1 MIWGPGSGGESS
13 KLTIRSIQVQNAS
26 VMEAPQANGSS
37 RLDRIETPTS
47 NQGVGERQRERILRA
62 ATLVFSRKGYD
73 GARVEAIAQ
82 KAGIPKGNVLYYFK
96 SKKALYRIVIKQVLS
111 LWLEALGNVS
121 EEGNPEEAIRQYV
134 NRKLAL
140 SRNHPEASRL
150 FAMEV
155 ISGAPIISDHL
166 SGELRR
172 WVEEK
177 GRIFKQWQEAGLMAK
192 IDPAH
197 AFFMIWAVT
206 QTYADFEAQIQAV
219 TGVKNYDQE
228 IYSDASGEVV
238 DALVRGLGLKRDQR
252 CSVQSA

>member
-1 MIWGPGSGGESS
+1 
-13 KLTIRSIQVQNAS
+13 LTIRSIQVQNAP
-26 VMEAPQANGSS
+26 VMEARHANEPA
-37 RLDRIETPTS
+37 RVDRIGAAGSPP
-47 NQGVGERQRERILRA
+47 GVGERQRERIIRA

-82 KAGIPKGNVLYYFK
+82 KAGMPKGNVLYYFK
-96 SKKALYRIVIKQVLS
+96 SKKALYRVVIKQVLS
-111 LWLEALGNVS
+111 LWLEALGNVAVD
-121 EEGNPEEAIRQYV
+121 GNPEEAIRQYV

-177 GRIFKQWQEAGLMAK
+177 GRVFRKWQEDGLMAK

-219 TGVKNYDQE
+219 TGVKDYDQE
-228 IYSDASGEVV
+228 IYSDAAGEVV
-238 DALVRGLGLKRDQR
+238 DALVRGLGLKRDQG
-252 CSVQSA
+252 CSLQSA

>member
-1 MIWGPGSGGESS
+1 
-13 KLTIRSIQVQNAS
+13 
-26 VMEAPQANGSS
+26 MEVPHANEFS
-37 RLDRIETPTS
+37 RLGRIGATTS
-47 NQGVGERQRERILRA
+47 NQGVGERKREKIVRA
-62 ATLVFSRKGYD
+62 ATVVFSRKGYD

-111 LWLEALGNVS
+111 LWLEALGNVA

-150 FAMEV
+150 FAIEV
-155 ISGAPIISDHL
+155 ISGAPIIGDHL

-177 GRIFKQWQEAGLMAK
+177 GRAFRKWQEDGLMAK

-219 TGVKNYDQE
+219 TGAKDYDQE
-228 IYSDASGEVV
+228 IYSDAAGEVV
-238 DALVRGLGLKRDQR
+238 DALVRGLGLKRDQG
-252 CSVQSA
+252 CSLQSA

>member
-1 MIWGPGSGGESS
+1 
-13 KLTIRSIQVQNAS
+13 
-26 VMEAPQANGSS
+26 MEAPHDNESS
-37 RLDRIETPTS
+37 RLDRIRATTR
-47 NQGVGERQRERILRA
+47 NQGVGERKREKILRA
-62 ATLVFSRKGYD
+62 ATVVFSRKGYD

-96 SKKALYRIVIKQVLS
+96 SKKALYQIVIKQVLR
-111 LWLEALGNVS
+111 LWLEALGNIA
-121 EEGNPEEAIRQYV
+121 EEGNPEDAIRQYV
-134 NRKLAL
+134 NRKLGL

-177 GRIFKQWQEAGLMAK
+177 GRVFKKWQEAGLMAK

-219 TGVKNYDQE
+219 TGVKDYDQE
-228 IYSDASGEVV
+228 VYSDAAGEVV

>member
-1 MIWGPGSGGESS
+1 
-13 KLTIRSIQVQNAS
+13 LTIRSIQVQNAS
-26 VMEAPQANGSS
+26 VMEARHANEPA
-37 RLDRIETPTS
+37 RVDRIGTAGSPR
-47 NQGVGERQRERILRA
+47 GVGERQRERIIRA
-62 ATLVFSRKGYD
+62 ATVVFSRKGYD

-82 KAGIPKGNVLYYFK
+82 KAGMPKGNVLYYFK

-111 LWLEALGNVS
+111 LWLEALGNVAVD
-121 EEGNPEEAIRQYV
+121 GNPEEAIRQYV

-172 WVEEK
+172 WVEKK
-177 GRIFKQWQEAGLMAK
+177 GRVFKKWQEDGLMAK

-219 TGVKNYDQE
+219 TGVKDYDQE
-228 IYSDASGEVV
+228 IYSDAAGEVV
-238 DALVRGLGLKRDQR
+238 DALVRGLGLKRDQG
-252 CSVQSA
+252 CSLQSA

>member
-1 MIWGPGSGGESS
+1 
-13 KLTIRSIQVQNAS
+13 
-26 VMEAPQANGSS
+26 MEARHANEPA
-37 RLDRIETPTS
+37 RVDRIGTAGSPR
-47 NQGVGERQRERILRA
+47 GVGERQRERIIRA
-62 ATLVFSRKGYD
+62 ATVVFSRKGYD

-82 KAGIPKGNVLYYFK
+82 KAGMPKGNVLYYFK

-111 LWLEALGNVS
+111 LWLEALGNVAVD
-121 EEGNPEEAIRQYV
+121 GNPEEAIRQYV

-172 WVEEK
+172 WVEKK
-177 GRIFKQWQEAGLMAK
+177 GRVFKKWQEDGLMAK

-219 TGVKNYDQE
+219 TGVKDYDQE
-228 IYSDASGEVV
+228 IYSDAAGEVV
-238 DALVRGLGLKRDQR
+238 NALVRGLGLKLDQG
-252 CSVQSA
+252 CSLQSA

>member
-1 MIWGPGSGGESS
+1 M
-13 KLTIRSIQVQNAS
+13 TIRSIQVQNAS
-26 VMEAPQANGSS
+26 VMEARHANEPA
-37 RLDRIETPTS
+37 RVDRIGTAGSPR
-47 NQGVGERQRERILRA
+47 GVGERQRERIIRA
-62 ATLVFSRKGYD
+62 ATVVFSRKGYD

-82 KAGIPKGNVLYYFK
+82 KAGMPKGNVLYYFK

-111 LWLEALGNVS
+111 LWLEALGNVAVD
-121 EEGNPEEAIRQYV
+121 GNPEEAIRQYV

-172 WVEEK
+172 WVEKK
-177 GRIFKQWQEAGLMAK
+177 GRVFKKWQEDGLMAK

-197 AFFMIWAVT
+197 AIFMIWAVT

-219 TGVKNYDQE
+219 TGVKDYDQE
-228 IYSDASGEVV
+228 IYSDAAGEVV
-238 DALVRGLGLKRDQR
+238 DALVRGLGLKRDQG
-252 CSVQSA
+252 CSLQSA

>member
-1 MIWGPGSGGESS
+1 M
-13 KLTIRSIQVQNAS
+13 TIRSIQVQNAS
-26 VMEAPQANGSS
+26 VMEARHANEPA
-37 RLDRIETPTS
+37 RVDRIGTAGSPR
-47 NQGVGERQRERILRA
+47 GVGERQRERIIRA
-62 ATLVFSRKGYD
+62 ATVVFSRKGYD

-82 KAGIPKGNVLYYFK
+82 KAGMPKGNVLYYFK

-111 LWLEALGNVS
+111 LWLEALGNVAVD
-121 EEGNPEEAIRQYV
+121 GNPEEAIRQYV

-172 WVEEK
+172 WVEKK
-177 GRIFKQWQEAGLMAK
+177 GRVFKKWQEDGLMAK

-219 TGVKNYDQE
+219 TGVKDYDQE
-228 IYSDASGEVV
+228 IYSDAAGEVV
-238 DALVRGLGLKRDQR
+238 DALVRGLGLKRDQG
-252 CSVQSA
+252 CSLQSA

>member
-1 MIWGPGSGGESS
+1 M
-13 KLTIRSIQVQNAS
+13 
-26 VMEAPQANGSS
+26 
-37 RLDRIETPTS
+37 
-47 NQGVGERQRERILRA
+47 
-62 ATLVFSRKGYD
+62 
-73 GARVEAIAQ
+73 
-82 KAGIPKGNVLYYFK
+82 PKGKVLYYFK
-96 SKKALYRIVIKQVLS
+96 SKKALYRVVIKQVLS
-111 LWLEALGNVS
+111 LWLEALGNVAVD
-121 EEGNPEEAIRQYV
+121 GNPEEAIRQYV

-155 ISGAPIISDHL
+155 ISGAPIINDHL

-177 GRIFKQWQEAGLMAK
+177 GRVFKKWQEEGLMAK

-219 TGVKNYDQE
+219 TGAKDYDQE
-228 IYSDASGEVV
+228 IYSDAAGEVV
-238 DALVRGLGLKRDQR
+238 DALVRGLGLKRDQG
-252 CSVQSA
+252 SSLQSA

>member
-1 MIWGPGSGGESS
+1 M
-13 KLTIRSIQVQNAS
+13 TIRSIQVQNAS
-26 VMEAPQANGSS
+26 VMEARHANEPA
-37 RLDRIETPTS
+37 RVDRIGTAGSPR
-47 NQGVGERQRERILRA
+47 GVGERQRERIIRA
-62 ATLVFSRKGYD
+62 ATIVFSRKGYD

-82 KAGIPKGNVLYYFK
+82 KAGMPKGNVLYYFK

-111 LWLEALGNVS
+111 LWLEALGNVAVD
-121 EEGNPEEAIRQYV
+121 GNPEEAIRQYV

-172 WVEEK
+172 WVEKK
-177 GRIFKQWQEAGLMAK
+177 GRVFKKWQEDGLMAK

-219 TGVKNYDQE
+219 TGVKDYDQE
-228 IYSDASGEVV
+228 IYSDAAGEVV
-238 DALVRGLGLKRDQR
+238 DALVRGLGLKRDQG
-252 CSVQSA
+252 CSLQSA

>member
-1 MIWGPGSGGESS
+1 
-13 KLTIRSIQVQNAS
+13 
-26 VMEAPQANGSS
+26 MEARHANEPARVVRIGTAGSP
-37 RLDRIETPTS
+37 R
-47 NQGVGERQRERILRA
+47 GVGERQRERIIRA
-62 ATLVFSRKGYD
+62 ATVVFSRKGYD

-82 KAGIPKGNVLYYFK
+82 KAGMPKGNVLYYFK

-111 LWLEALGNVS
+111 LWLEALGNVAVD
-121 EEGNPEEAIRQYV
+121 GNPEEAIRQYV

-172 WVEEK
+172 WVEKK
-177 GRIFKQWQEAGLMAK
+177 GRVFKKWQEDGLMAK

-219 TGVKNYDQE
+219 TGVKDYDQE
-228 IYSDASGEVV
+228 IYSDAAGEVV
-238 DALVRGLGLKRDQR
+238 DALVRGLGLKRDQG
-252 CSVQSA
+252 CSLQSA

>member
-1 MIWGPGSGGESS
+1 M
-13 KLTIRSIQVQNAS
+13 TIRSIQVQNAS
-26 VMEAPQANGSS
+26 VMEARHANEPA
-37 RLDRIETPTS
+37 RVDRIGTAGSPR
-47 NQGVGERQRERILRA
+47 GVGERQRERIIRA
-62 ATLVFSRKGYD
+62 ATVVFSRKGYD

-82 KAGIPKGNVLYYFK
+82 KAGMPKGNVLYYFK

-111 LWLEALGNVS
+111 LWLEALGNVAVD
-121 EEGNPEEAIRQYV
+121 GNPEEAIRQYV

-177 GRIFKQWQEAGLMAK
+177 GRVFKKWQEDGLMAK

-219 TGVKNYDQE
+219 TGVKDYDQE
-228 IYSDASGEVV
+228 IYSDAAGEVV
-238 DALVRGLGLKRDQR
+238 DALVRGLGLKRDQG
-252 CSVQSA
+252 CSLQSA

>member
-1 MIWGPGSGGESS
+1 M
-13 KLTIRSIQVQNAS
+13 TIRSIQVQNAS
-26 VMEAPQANGSS
+26 VMEARHANEPA
-37 RLDRIETPTS
+37 RVDRIGTAGSPR
-47 NQGVGERQRERILRA
+47 GVGERQRERIIRA
-62 ATLVFSRKGYD
+62 ATVVFSRKGYD

-82 KAGIPKGNVLYYFK
+82 KAGMPKGNVLYYFK

-111 LWLEALGNVS
+111 LWLEALGNVAVD
-121 EEGNPEEAIRQYV
+121 GNPEEAIRQYV

-172 WVEEK
+172 WVEKK
-177 GRIFKQWQEAGLMAK
+177 GRVFKKWQEDGLMAK

-206 QTYADFEAQIQAV
+206 QTYANFEAQIQAV
-219 TGVKNYDQE
+219 TGVKDYDQE
-228 IYSDASGEVV
+228 IYSDAAGEVV
-238 DALVRGLGLKRDQR
+238 DALVRGLGLKRDQG
-252 CSVQSA
+252 CSLQSA